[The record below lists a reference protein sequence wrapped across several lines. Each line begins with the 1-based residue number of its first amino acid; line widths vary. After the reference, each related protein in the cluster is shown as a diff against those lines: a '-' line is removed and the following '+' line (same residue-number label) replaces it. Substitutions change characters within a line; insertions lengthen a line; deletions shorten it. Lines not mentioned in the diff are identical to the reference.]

1 MIYKNLILMYTK
13 MNLGET
19 TTVALLTGGI
29 AAAGSMLLFGETG
42 NTTIGGISLPT
53 PVIIGASAGV
63 SSWASDAVSDMI
75 IKKLPQSV
83 NYANAEKLA
92 VKLGVCG
99 ATTAIALKVTTGLP
113 NENLI
118 KAVALGAAAR
128 AAADWTNNNVIN
140 STRSG
145 FLVPL

>member
-1 MIYKNLILMYTK
+1 

-19 TTVALLTGGI
+19 TTIALLTGAI
-29 AAAGSMLLFGETG
+29 AGGASMFLFGESG
-42 NTTIGGISLPT
+42 NSNIGGISIPT
-53 PVIIGASAGV
+53 PLLVGASAGV

-75 IKKLPQSV
+75 IAKLPQSV

-99 ATTAIALKVTTGLP
+99 ASTAIALKVTTGLP
-113 NENLI
+113 NENLL
-118 KAVALGAAAR
+118 KAVALGAGAR

-145 FLVPL
+145 FF